1 MRSAGEGAGRP
12 EWMARVARELGGEH
26 LPEYFRRFAP
36 PSPPP
41 EGLRRSAVLML
52 FGPAGGGGEDVLLT
66 ERALSLRAHPGQVSF
81 PGGSVDSEDDGPVA
95 AALRE
100 GQEEVGLD
108 PSGVDVVLTL
118 PDLFLAPS
126 SNVVTPVLA
135 WWAAPVPVGPVDAAE
150 VAAVARVPV
159 ADLLDPRQRFTA
171 THPAGYRGPAFDAG
185 GMFVWGFTAL
195 LLSTLFEL
203 AGIATAWDPALE
215 REIPEHILTAWMR
228 HAR

>member
-1 MRSAGEGAGRP
+1 
-12 EWMARVARELGGEH
+12 MARVARELGGAH

-36 PSPPP
+36 PSGEPV
-41 EGLRRSAVLML
+41 RRSAVLML
-52 FGPAGGGGEDVLLT
+52 FGRADSGGEDVLLT
-66 ERALSLRAHPGQVSF
+66 ERAMSLRAHPGQVSF
-81 PGGSVDSEDDGPVA
+81 PGGSVDPGDAGPVA

-100 GQEEVGLD
+100 AQEEVGVD
-108 PSGVDVVLTL
+108 PAGVDVVLTL
-118 PDLFLAPS
+118 PELYLAPS

-135 WWAAPVPVGPVDAAE
+135 WWTAPAPVAPVDAAE

-159 ADLLDPRQRFTA
+159 ADLLDPAQRFTA

-203 AGIATAWDPALE
+203 AGIATEWDPALE
-215 REIPEHILTAWMR
+215 REIPEHILSAWMR
-228 HAR
+228 HGR